1 MVYIILQL
9 ENKNTQLSGNL
20 VPMYMQN
27 KKYWEENVLYNL
39 CRIIYL
45 HRCLTKTDICLKLKS
60 KNTIC
65 MQEIV

>member
-45 HRCLTKTDICLKLKS
+45 YRCLTKTDVCLKLKS
-60 KNTIC
+60 KKKIC